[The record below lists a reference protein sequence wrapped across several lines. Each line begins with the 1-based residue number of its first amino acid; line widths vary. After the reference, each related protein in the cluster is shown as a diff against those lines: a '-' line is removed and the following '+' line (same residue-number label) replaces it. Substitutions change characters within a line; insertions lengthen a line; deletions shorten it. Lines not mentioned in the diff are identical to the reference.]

1 MAKIGVPK
9 IWASVNGPET
19 KFRILLLLIF
29 KPHFLQCLRCHRGPA
44 LDPAVVQAARQL
56 SGVGGGPSQ
65 HGGGP
70 PGPASVIGNDLK
82 NYIKF

>member
-1 MAKIGVPK
+1 M
-9 IWASVNGPET
+9 
-19 KFRILLLLIF
+19 
-29 KPHFLQCLRCHRGPA
+29 
-44 LDPAVVQAARQL
+44 DPAVVQAARQR